1 MSEPRPQWVQPFAD
15 LAASVTGE
23 QLSRF
28 LPPEG
33 GGRASAVLI
42 LLGEGPLG
50 PDLLLTQRAA
60 TLSSHAGQPAFPGGV
75 VDDDD
80 ADVIAA
86 ALREAEEETG
96 LDRAGV
102 EVLGLLPDLYLP
114 PSGFVVSPVLAWW
127 RAPTPVHAVDVAEVE
142 SVHRVPLRD
151 LVNPANRGR
160 ARHPSGYTGP
170 AFSVEG
176 MLVWGFTAGLI
187 DRLLDLAGLA
197 EPWDQERYFDL
208 REVGS

>member
-1 MSEPRPQWVQPFAD
+1 MSEQRPTWVQPFAD
-15 LAASVTGE
+15 LVNSVSGD
-23 QLSRF
+23 QLSRH

-50 PDLLLTQRAA
+50 PDLLLTQRSA
-60 TLSSHAGQPAFPGGV
+60 TLSSHAGQPAFPGGA
-75 VDDDD
+75 VDDAD
-80 ADVIAA
+80 ADVIDA

-114 PSGFVVSPVLAWW
+114 PSGFIVSPVLAWW
-127 RAPTPVHAVDVAEVE
+127 RSPSPVHAVNLAEVE

-151 LVNPANRGR
+151 LVDPANRGR
-160 ARHPSGYTGP
+160 ARHPRGYVGP

-187 DRLLDLAGLA
+187 DRLLDLTGLA
-197 EPWDQERYFDL
+197 EPWDVDRYFDL